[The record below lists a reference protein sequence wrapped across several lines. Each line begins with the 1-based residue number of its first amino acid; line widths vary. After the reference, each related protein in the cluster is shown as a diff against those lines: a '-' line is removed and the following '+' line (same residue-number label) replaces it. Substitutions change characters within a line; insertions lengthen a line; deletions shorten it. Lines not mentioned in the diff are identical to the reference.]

1 MNLYKL
7 KVLTQNVILMSFFLV
22 EQIQTSDHTDP

>member
-7 KVLTQNVILMSFFLV
+7 NILTQNDILMSFFLV
-22 EQIQTSDHTDP
+22 KRIQTSDHTDP